1 MASTYYIKVYY
12 IKKDQQQP
20 EIRRLTVRYSL
31 LNFFKTNFVFFI
43 RSIFHRKMM
52 LLMNYKQKLHHSN
65 RIIN

>member
-20 EIRRLTVRYSL
+20 EIRRLAVRYSL
-31 LNFFKTNFVFFI
+31 LIFFKTNFVFF
-43 RSIFHRKMM
+43 RSIFHQKMM
-52 LLMNYKQKLHHSN
+52 FLMNYKQKLHFFN